1 MSNQTAFY
9 EQMSLNRVEKGSSMF
24 TARKEART
32 DADRQ
37 HLGVLE
43 RVNFRPVFIMGSH
56 RSGTTL
62 LHKTLGAT
70 QCFNV
75 VTAYHIIKYGE
86 IVHNHLNGATDER
99 KADLAALFEQ
109 KGLRNRGIDGIEVSP
124 DAPVEYGFAL
134 RGEGYRPRLKP
145 SNLESFIELCKKVQL
160 TSDPDRPLLLK
171 NPLDSLNFMFVK
183 EVFPDSRFIFIHRN
197 PVNTIN
203 SQLRS
208 IRSMLSARNE
218 YGAMLMNWYS
228 DIFGQPIRLRLARF
242 MFSSRFGLGVR
253 LMTRGAAKATNY
265 FMENISSLSESDY
278 ISLRYEDLCRE
289 PRSSIAKILDHLDLE
304 GNAQVDYES
313 LISVRADALL
323 KDVESSR
330 ASIIKRMRPY
340 FERFG
345 YER

>member
-1 MSNQTAFY
+1 
-9 EQMSLNRVEKGSSMF
+9 MF
-24 TARKEART
+24 AAKKEART
-32 DADRQ
+32 DTDRQ
-37 HLGVLE
+37 HLGVLKD
-43 RVNFRPVFIMGSH
+43 VNFRPVFIMGSH

-62 LHKTLGAT
+62 MHQTLQAT

-75 VTAYHIIKYGE
+75 VTAYHIIRYDE
-86 IVHNHLNGATDER
+86 IVHNHLSGVTDER

-109 KGLRNRGIDGIEVSP
+109 KDLRNRGIDGIEVSP

-134 RGEGYRPRLKP
+134 RGEGYRPKLKP
-145 SNLESFIELCKKVQL
+145 GNLENFIELCKKVQL

-171 NPLDSLNFMFVK
+171 TPLDFLNFMYVK

-208 IRSMLSARNE
+208 IKSMLSAKNE
-218 YGAMLMNWYS
+218 YGAMLMDWYS
-228 DIFGQPIRLRLARF
+228 DIFDQPVRLKLARF
-242 MFSSRFGLGVR
+242 MFSSHFGLGAR

-265 FMENISSLSESDY
+265 FLENISSLSESDY
-278 ISLRYEDLCRE
+278 IGLRYEDLCRE
-289 PRSSIAKILDHLDLE
+289 PRSSIAKILEHLGLKE
-304 GNAQVDYES
+304 KAEVDYES

-323 KDVESSR
+323 KDVEGRR

-345 YER
+345 YEQ

>member
-1 MSNQTAFY
+1 M
-9 EQMSLNRVEKGSSMF
+9 
-24 TARKEART
+24 
-32 DADRQ
+32 
-37 HLGVLE
+37 
-43 RVNFRPVFIMGSH
+43 
-56 RSGTTL
+56 
-62 LHKTLGAT
+62 
-70 QCFNV
+70 
-75 VTAYHIIKYGE
+75 TAYHIIRYDE
-86 IVHNHLNGATDER
+86 IVHNHLSGVTDER

-134 RGEGYRPRLKP
+134 RGEGYRPKLKP
-145 SNLESFIELCKKVQL
+145 GNLENFIELCKKVQL

-171 NPLDSLNFMFVK
+171 NPPDFLNFMYVK

-208 IRSMLSARNE
+208 IKSMLSAKNE
-218 YGAMLMNWYS
+218 YGAMLMDWYS
-228 DIFGQPIRLRLARF
+228 DIFDQPVRLKLARF
-242 MFSSRFGLGVR
+242 MFSSHFGLGAR

-265 FMENISSLSESDY
+265 FLENISSLSESDY
-278 ISLRYEDLCRE
+278 IGLRYEDLCRE
-289 PRSSIAKILDHLDLE
+289 PRSSIAKILEHLGLKE
-304 GNAQVDYES
+304 KAEVDYES

-323 KDVESSR
+323 KDVEGRR

-345 YER
+345 YEQ